1 MSSSTSAVLKSK
13 QNDPSED
20 QKRDILKKLGDVSGF
35 EIAQNEVLL
44 AIYQRPETT
53 GGGIIQVAQT
63 LKEDIYQGKVGL
75 VVKIGEHCQFDRT
88 DPYTNIQT
96 GIPISMHDWVVVRP
110 SDTWALDV
118 NMKSETL
125 SRNDFV
131 ACRLVKDKDIRA
143 KITHPG
149 QVW

>member
-1 MSSSTSAVLKSK
+1 MSAVLKSK
-13 QNDPSED
+13 QNDPSEE

-44 AIYQRPETT
+44 VIYQRPEMTS
-53 GGGIIQVAQT
+53 GGIIQVPQT

-75 VVKIGEHCQFDRT
+75 VVKIGEHCQFDRLDT
-88 DPYTNIQT
+88 YTNIQT
-96 GIPISMHDWVVVRP
+96 GIPISLHDWVVVRP
-110 SDTWALDV
+110 SDTWALDI
-118 NMKSETL
+118 NMHSDTL
-125 SRNDFV
+125 SRKDFV
-131 ACRLVKDKDIRA
+131 ACRLVRDKDIRA